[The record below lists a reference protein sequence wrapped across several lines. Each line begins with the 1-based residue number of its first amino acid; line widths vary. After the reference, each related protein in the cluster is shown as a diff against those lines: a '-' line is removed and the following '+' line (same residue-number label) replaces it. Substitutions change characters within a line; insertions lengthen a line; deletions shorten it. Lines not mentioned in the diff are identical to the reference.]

1 MSGMPT
7 LAMDS
12 MSLKI
17 RSFMMNVGLQI
28 DPDLTTS
35 QSLVHYFEETFGVEM
50 MAFLEREWV
59 DEQMERDLSH
69 GAFSPLFEKL
79 AEQERS
85 DDE

>member
-1 MSGMPT
+1 MSGMPA

-17 RSFMMNVGLQI
+17 RSFMMNVGIQV
-28 DPDLTTS
+28 DPELTTS
-35 QSLVHYFEETFGVEM
+35 QSLVSYFEDTFGVEM

-69 GAFSPLFEKL
+69 GEFSPLFEKL
-79 AEQERS
+79 AEQDRS
-85 DDE
+85 EED